1 MADNDTDNNTDD
13 MAEDVPEDKAND
25 KADDNAEDTPEDT
38 QDDVPEDKEKPKAKP
53 KTKDRADDN
62 TVYIGRKPTMN
73 YVLAVATQFNSGSKD
88 VIIKARGKSISK
100 AVDVA
105 EIVRNRFV
113 QDVDLDDI
121 KISTE
126 VLENE
131 EGRTS
136 NVSSIEIFLKKRNL

>member
-1 MADNDTDNNTDD
+1 MADNDTDNDTDNNT
-13 MAEDVPEDKAND
+13 EDVPEDKA
-25 KADDNAEDTPEDT
+25 
-38 QDDVPEDKEKPKAKP
+38 KPKAKP

-136 NVSSIEIFLKKRNL
+136 NVSSIEIFLKK

>member
-1 MADNDTDNNTDD
+1 MADDDTDNN
-13 MAEDVPEDKAND
+13 
-25 KADDNAEDTPEDT
+25 ADDVEEYE
-38 QDDVPEDKEKPKAKP
+38 QDDAPAPKPKHKAK
-53 KTKDRADDN
+53 KRADDN

-73 YVLAVATQFNSGSKD
+73 YVLAVATQFNSGSDD

-113 QDVDLDDI
+113 QGVDVDDI

-126 VLENE
+126 VLEVE

-136 NVSSIEIFLKKRNL
+136 NVSSIEIFLKK

>member
-1 MADNDTDNNTDD
+1 MADNDTDNDTDNNT
-13 MAEDVPEDKAND
+13 EDVPEDKAND
-25 KADDNAEDTPEDT
+25 NAEDTPADT
-38 QDDVPEDKEKPKAKP
+38 QDDVPEDKAKPKAKP

-136 NVSSIEIFLKKRNL
+136 NVSSIEIFLKK

>member
-1 MADNDTDNNTDD
+1 MADDDTDNNTED

-25 KADDNAEDTPEDT
+25 KADDNTEDTPEDT
-38 QDDVPEDKEKPKAKP
+38 PDDVPEAKAKP
-53 KTKDRADDN
+53 KTKPKTKGRADDN

-136 NVSSIEIFLKKRNL
+136 NVSSIEIFLKK